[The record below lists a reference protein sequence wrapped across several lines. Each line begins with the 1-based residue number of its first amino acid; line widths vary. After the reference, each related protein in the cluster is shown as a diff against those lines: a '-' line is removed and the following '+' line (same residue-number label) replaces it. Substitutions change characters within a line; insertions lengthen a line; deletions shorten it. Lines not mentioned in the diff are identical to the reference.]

1 MEKLVWQKVKL
12 FLEELRCEDLDRE
25 SKVETDELQT
35 VRQNLYE
42 KSEAYQQSITDIQKE
57 EQEKIKDYVEA
68 LKDYSFEEC
77 QQAYLQ
83 GMLDC
88 MLALCDSG
96 VLKPQKEIESML
108 RTLKQ
113 P

>member
-1 MEKLVWQKVKL
+1 MEKLVWQKVKH

-25 SKVETDELQT
+25 SRVETDELQAA
-35 VRQNLYE
+35 RQNLYE
-42 KSEAYQQSITDIQKE
+42 KSVAYQQSITDIQKE

-88 MLALCDSG
+88 MLALCGSG
-96 VLKPQKEIESML
+96 VLKPQKALENTL
-108 RTLKQ
+108 RTLKEQ
-113 P
+113 